1 MYCDILGKPD
11 NCFELETL
19 RGYRDWYMKGDPK
32 CIPLLREYDEVG
44 PVLSENIRIDSN
56 RDTVV
61 NSMSEYINDAIDE
74 IFNEEYEGAKETYIK
89 MVNMLKERYGVK
101 EKVKRLV

>member
-1 MYCDILGKPD
+1 
-11 NCFELETL
+11 
-19 RGYRDWYMKGDPK
+19 
-32 CIPLLREYDEVG
+32 
-44 PVLSENIRIDSN
+44 
-56 RDTVV
+56 
-61 NSMSEYINDAIDE
+61 MSEYINAAIDE